1 MGSPAPEQLAR
12 PRTARLYA
20 AAAASSVLLW
30 ASFFPLSF
38 GFLGWVALVPWLTL
52 VRADGLRRHRYLAA
66 WLGGLI
72 FFVAALQWVRVAHP
86 MMYFAWIGLAI
97 YCSLY
102 FPLALFLIRRLDR
115 RGVPLWLSV
124 PIVWTSLE
132 YLRAHFPTGFSWLEP
147 LGLQHLVGFG
157 WYFLGYTQHDY
168 LPLIQVAD
176 LTGVYGLSFVIA
188 AVNALVFLWL
198 QRLSA
203 LAPATR
209 PIMGTALTACLLV
222 MTAAY
227 GYWRLDHAPFSERP
241 TVALIQGNLP
251 QEQKNARGET
261 MATHFL
267 RLSDAAAQPS
277 SDGGKPDLIVWP
289 ETACPDDWYDRAS
302 RDQRIPMPQER
313 EKARRELAA
322 YVAARWHAN
331 TLFGLNTIE
340 FEGEQQT
347 GKFNSA
353 VLISDKGIPID
364 RYDKIHLV
372 PFGEYVPLRSTFPW
386 LQVFTPYKG
395 DYSCDPGREW
405 TRFHL
410 RVGERVY
417 RFAVLICYEDTDPS
431 MARRYALPESKD
443 GNEEP
448 PVDFLVNISNDGWFR
463 GSSEHEEHLA
473 VCRFRAVETR
483 RAVIRAVNMGIS
495 GIIDADGRVVRLPAE
510 SWAASK
516 AVEAVVRG
524 AVPLDERSSLYARL
538 GDWLPLAC
546 WATLALGLVLPLFWR
561 RDPQRGLTPDTVRE
575 T

>member
-1 MGSPAPEQLAR
+1 MGSPLPEPLAPR
-12 PRTARLYA
+12 PARLYA

-30 ASFFPLSF
+30 ASFFPF
-38 GFLGWVALVPWLTL
+38 AVGFLAWVALVPWLTL
-52 VRADGLRRHRYLAA
+52 VRAEASRRHRYLAA

-102 FPLALFLIRRLDR
+102 FPLALLLIRRLDR
-115 RGVPLWLSV
+115 RGMPLWLSV
-124 PIVWTSLE
+124 PAVWIGLE
-132 YLRAHFPTGFSWLEP
+132 YMRAHFPTGFSWLEP

-176 LTGVYGLSFVIA
+176 LAGVYGLSFLIA
-188 AVNALVFLWL
+188 AANALVFLWL
-198 QRLSA
+198 QRLAA
-203 LAPATR
+203 LEGTPR
-209 PIMGTALTACLLV
+209 PIIGTALAACLIIG
-222 MTAAY
+222 TALY
-227 GYWRLDHAPFSERP
+227 GYWRLDHAPFIHGP
-241 TVALIQGNLP
+241 NVALIQGNLP
-251 QEQKNARGET
+251 QEQKNERGET
-261 MATHFL
+261 MGRHFF
-267 RLSDAAAQPS
+267 RLADAGAQPS
-277 SDGGKPDLIVWP
+277 SNDGRPDLVVWP
-289 ETACPDDWYDRAS
+289 ETAFPYDWFDAGG
-302 RDQRIPMPQER
+302 RDQRNPLPKGPE
-313 EKARRELAA
+313 EDRRTLAA
-322 YVAARWHAN
+322 YVAARWHVN
-331 TLFGLNTIE
+331 TLLGLNTIE
-340 FEGEQQT
+340 IEADHET
-347 GKFNSA
+347 AKFNSA
-353 VLISDKGIPID
+353 VLISAQGIPID

-372 PFGEYVPLRSTFPW
+372 PFGEYVPLRSIFPW
-386 LQVFTPYKG
+386 LQVFTPYKN
-395 DYSCDPGREW
+395 DYSCEPGRDW

-410 RVGERVY
+410 RMGSRVY

-431 MARRYALPESKD
+431 MARRYALPESKNGD
-443 GNEEP
+443 DEP

-495 GIIDADGRVVRLPAE
+495 GIIDADGRVVRLPGE

-516 AVEAVVRG
+516 AVEAIVRG
-524 AVPLDERSSLYARL
+524 TVPLDERSSLYARL

-546 WATLALGLVLPLFWR
+546 WAMLALALVLPRFWR
-561 RDPQRGLTPDTVRE
+561 RDPRRGLTPDAARE

>member
-1 MGSPAPEQLAR
+1 
-12 PRTARLYA
+12 
-20 AAAASSVLLW
+20 VLLW
-30 ASFFPLSF
+30 ASFFPLSL
-38 GFLGWVALVPWLTL
+38 GFLAWVALVPWLSL
-52 VRADGLRRHRYLAA
+52 VRAEASRRHRYLAA

-115 RGVPLWLSV
+115 RGLPLWLSV
-124 PIVWTSLE
+124 PAVWIGLE
-132 YLRAHFPTGFSWLEP
+132 YMRAHFPTGFSWLEP
-147 LGLQHLVGFG
+147 LGLQHMVGFG

-176 LTGVYGLSFVIA
+176 LTGVYGLSFLIA
-188 AVNALVFLWL
+188 GVNALVFLWL
-198 QRLSA
+198 QRLAS
-203 LAPATR
+203 LEGMPR
-209 PIMGTALTACLLV
+209 PIIGTALTASLLV
-222 MTAAY
+222 VTTVY
-227 GYWRLDHAPFSERP
+227 GYWRLDHAPFVSGP
-241 TVALIQGNLP
+241 NVALIQGNLP
-251 QEQKNARGET
+251 QEQKNERGET
-261 MATHFL
+261 MGKHFF
-267 RLSDAAAQPS
+267 RLADGAAQPS
-277 SDGGKPDLIVWP
+277 SDDEKPDLVVWP
-289 ETACPDDWYDRAS
+289 ETACPLDWFDPPG
-302 RDQRIPMPQER
+302 RDQRILLPKKLEER
-313 EKARRELAA
+313 RRELAA
-322 YVAARWHAN
+322 YVAATWHVN

-340 FEGEQQT
+340 CESDHEAA
-347 GKFNSA
+347 KFNSA
-353 VLISDKGIPID
+353 VLISGQGIPID

-372 PFGEYVPLRSTFPW
+372 PFGEYVPLRSIFPW
-386 LQVFTPYKG
+386 LQAFTPYKN
-395 DYSCDPGREW
+395 DYSCQPGRDW

-410 RVGERVY
+410 RLGDRMY

-443 GNEEP
+443 GDEER

-495 GIIDADGRVVRLPAE
+495 GIIDSDGRIVALPAD
-510 SWAASK
+510 SWGASK

-546 WATLALGLVLPLFWR
+546 WGVLVLGILLPRFGR
-561 RDPQRGLTPDTVRE
+561 RDGERE